1 MFRPFAL
8 IVVVAAASALVA
20 AAPDEAPL
28 ISTTVYARQTP
39 QTPQTE
45 ISVILSNPGSHPKI
59 GIQEFSV
66 SSPSLRQAADT
77 VASVLADDLRF
88 EREFYVID
96 MKASAG
102 IPKAATGATLPF
114 TQWTQ
119 LGAELVLM
127 ASLRET
133 GGKLD
138 VEVKLIDVRPA
149 TAGKEGFS
157 RTYGGCTAATPR
169 FCAHSIAD
177 DMHKQLRNLTG
188 VARTRIAF
196 SSDRDG
202 EPMEGRPVEDKGR
215 GKAIFLM
222 DYDGA
227 QPRQY
232 TFNRSI
238 NIGAAWGPDGRS
250 LTWASFA
257 SGYPDIYLSMLDGRP
272 ATRPAHGTDVFQNQ
286 NPAVS
291 PDGTKIAFTSNRSG
305 SGYFDIWVVDR
316 DGSNLQNLTPGTP
329 KSSEG
334 AATWSPTGAQIA
346 FTSDRVGPP
355 QIYMMNA
362 DGTGVTRVPCGPKCD
377 RPAWSALGYIA
388 YTLERPGG
396 KDIAITDLSKMEPR
410 IITDGNG
417 ANEQPTVS
425 SNGRHIAFVTSRWGN
440 RQIASIDYDG
450 QNIRQLTN
458 TGVNTYPNWSPASG
472 GR

>member
-1 MFRPFAL
+1 
-8 IVVVAAASALVA
+8 
-20 AAPDEAPL
+20 
-28 ISTTVYARQTP
+28 
-39 QTPQTE
+39 
-45 ISVILSNPGSHPKI
+45 
-59 GIQEFSV
+59 
-66 SSPSLRQAADT
+66 
-77 VASVLADDLRF
+77 
-88 EREFYVID
+88 
-96 MKASAG
+96 
-102 IPKAATGATLPF
+102 
-114 TQWTQ
+114 
-119 LGAELVLM
+119 
-127 ASLRET
+127 
-133 GGKLD
+133 
-138 VEVKLIDVRPA
+138 
-149 TAGKEGFS
+149 
-157 RTYGGCTAATPR
+157 
-169 FCAHSIAD
+169 
-177 DMHKQLRNLTG
+177 
-188 VARTRIAF
+188 
-196 SSDRDG
+196 
-202 EPMEGRPVEDKGR
+202 MEGRPVEDKGR

-227 QPRQY
+227 QARPY

-250 LTWASFA
+250 LSWASFS
-257 SGYPDIYLSMLDGRP
+257 SGYPDIYLSLLDGRP
-272 ATRPAHGTDVFQNQ
+272 ATRPAHGTDVFQKPESGDFARRHEDRVYVQ
-286 NPAVS
+286 SRRLRVFRHLGRRSRRFQPAK
-291 PDGTKIAFTSNRSG
+291 PNA
-305 SGYFDIWVVDR
+305 
-316 DGSNLQNLTPGTP
+316 GTP

-334 AATWSPTGAQIA
+334 AATWSPNGAQIA